1 MIRRRLSL
9 AAGTVIAFA
18 SRVTRF
24 SCPRAAKR
32 SMSNPAEAAVL
43 SLRSRFALQSI
54 FFDPWQGI
62 ALSQRL
68 TRAGVSMIEWPQTLG
83 NLSLMAGNL
92 LELIKRQQIVCYP
105 SDDLRQAIAKTVAI
119 ESARGWRLGKAKQSD
134 RVDPVIAL
142 AMGAL
147 ACVQAGRVE
156 PMDASLQAQ
165 LHEAVVA
172 ARRARDGV
180 VEGDRLFANGAD
192 LARTED
198 GADAIPLRRRSGSRG
213 SRWAGW

>member
-1 MIRRRLSL
+1 MPIWAGLDLGLKHDSTALVACGWDGDRIRVACHQIFVPKGGQTLDVES
-9 AAGTVIAFA
+9 T
-18 SRVTRF
+18 
-24 SCPRAAKR
+24 
-32 SMSNPAEAAVL
+32 AEAAVL

-68 TRAGVSMIEWPQTLG
+68 TRAGVGMIEWPQTLG

-156 PMDASLQAQ
+156 PMDAFCKLSFT
-165 LHEAVVA
+165 
-172 ARRARDGV
+172 RR
-180 VEGDRLFANGAD
+180 
-192 LARTED
+192 
-198 GADAIPLRRRSGSRG
+198 
-213 SRWAGW
+213 